1 MQSHLLQVNIEAAK
15 EIAYQLQVR
24 NLSGIIMIDFINMTE
39 QKNKDI
45 LISEIKKE
53 ILKDKIKTDFVE
65 MTKLDL
71 VELTRK
77 KTESSIVEQL
87 DRIVKN
93 SI

>member
-1 MQSHLLQVNIEAAK
+1 M
-15 EIAYQLQVR
+15 
-24 NLSGIIMIDFINMTE
+24 SGIIMIDFINMTE

-77 KTESSIVEQL
+77 KTESSIVDQL